1 MIPKPVRDSS
11 EKERLAANPAAD
23 AITLPAEVIESP
35 SRIDAEEE
43 IAGRQ
48 RMVIRLRNVWNRRQ
62 TIVRLTWSGFILSAL
77 AAFLIPRRYA
87 SSARLMP
94 PDQSNSGSGL
104 AMLAAASGNAS
115 SNLGSL
121 AGGILGLK
129 SSGALFIGILQSR
142 TVRDDIVSRL
152 QLQKVYGDRY
162 AEDARNHLAANSDV
176 YEDRRSGIITIEVT
190 DTQPRRAA
198 AITQEY
204 TEELNRV
211 VNQMSTSSAHRE
223 REFLEERLKSVQAD
237 LEGAEKEF
245 SQFASKNGTIDIQT
259 QGKAMIEGAA
269 TLQGKLIAAESEL
282 QGLKQ
287 IYTDDNVRVRS
298 VRAQMA
304 ELKSQLG
311 KIGGQNE
318 STDSA
323 DRAQGDPNY
332 PSIRKLPLLGV
343 AYADLYR
350 RTKVQEAVF
359 ETLTREYELAKV
371 QEVKETPS
379 VKVLDAASVPE
390 KKSYPPRLLIISL
403 GSVSAFV
410 AGMIWMVLRTLWEE
424 TDPED
429 PRREF
434 ALEVYRGTA
443 AQLSWQSING
453 SLLNLAQRGFRM
465 RCNGQKNAS
474 QEHVQE
480 RTREH
485 RGTV

>member
-1 MIPKPVRDSS
+1 MIPKPARYSS
-11 EKERLAANPAAD
+11 KKDPMAVNQAASAME
-23 AITLPAEVIESP
+23 LPAELVESP
-35 SRIDAEEE
+35 SSMSGEEE
-43 IAGRQ
+43 SVGRL

-62 TIVRLTWSGFILSAL
+62 TIVRITCAGLLLSAS
-77 AAFLIPRRYA
+77 AAFLIPRKFV

-94 PDQSNSGSGL
+94 PDQNSGASGL
-104 AMLAAASGNAS
+104 AMLAAASGGAGS
-115 SNLGSL
+115 SLGSL

-142 TVRDDIVSRL
+142 TVQDDIVGRF
-152 QLQKVYGDRY
+152 QLQKVYRDRY
-162 AEDARNHLAANSDV
+162 AEDARIHLAGNSDV
-176 YEDRRSGIITIEVT
+176 YEDRKSGIITIEVT
-190 DTQPRRAA
+190 DSQPQRAA
-198 AITQEY
+198 AIAQEY

-223 REFLEERLKSVQAD
+223 REFLEERLKSVQVD

-245 SQFASKNGTIDIQT
+245 SQFASKNGAIDIQT

-269 TLQGKLIAAESEL
+269 TLQGQLIASESEL

-287 IYTDDNVRVRS
+287 IYTDDNVHVRS

-304 ELKSQLG
+304 ELKSQLD
-311 KIGGQNE
+311 KIGGENE
-318 STDSA
+318 TTDPASPS
-323 DRAQGDPNY
+323 QGGPNY

-379 VKVLDAASVPE
+379 VKVLDAASIPE
-390 KKSYPPRLLIISL
+390 KKSFPPRILIISL
-403 GSVSAFV
+403 GTALAFICGV
-410 AGMIWMVLRTLWEE
+410 TWMLLKTLWEE
-424 TDPED
+424 GDPED

-434 ALEVYRGTA
+434 ALEVYHDA
-443 AQLSWQSING
+443 AGHFSWQSING
-453 SLLNLAQRGFRM
+453 SLLNLA
-465 RCNGQKNAS
+465 
-474 QEHVQE
+474 
-480 RTREH
+480 H
-485 RGTV
+485 RGTWNGSNGQRKVSSERDRENALERDR